1 VSSAVKVLMVE
12 TRDFAA
18 LREQIGQEIAVS
30 DWFEIS
36 QERITRFAET
46 TEDRQW
52 IHVDPARAA
61 VESPFK
67 TTIAHGFLTLS
78 MTSAMIRSALAFPTI
93 RMAINYGLNK
103 VRFIAPVPAGSRIR
117 ARFSPVAVEEIGENY
132 QVIWGIT
139 IERDGSEKP
148 CAIVEWIVRYYLNDR

>member
-1 VSSAVKVLMVE
+1 MVE
-12 TRDFAA
+12 IRDFAA
-18 LREQIGQEIAVS
+18 LHGQIGQEIAVS

-36 QERITRFAET
+36 QERIAQFAGT

-52 IHVDPARAA
+52 IHVDSARAA

-78 MTSAMIRSALAFPTI
+78 MTSAMLRSALAFPTV

-117 ARFSPVAVEEIGENY
+117 AHLAPAAVEQIRETW
-132 QVIWGIT
+132 QVIWSIR

-148 CAIVEWIVRYYLNDR
+148 CAAIEWMVRYYVR

>member
-1 VSSAVKVLMVE
+1 VVDI
-12 TRDFAA
+12 RDFGA
-18 LREQIGQEIAVS
+18 LREQIGQEMAVS

-36 QERITRFAET
+36 QERITQFADT

-52 IHVDPARAA
+52 IHVDSARAA

-93 RMAINYGLNK
+93 RMAINYGLNR

-117 ARFSPVAVEEIGENY
+117 ARISPAAVEKVGENY

-148 CAIVEWIVRYYLNDR
+148 CAIVEWIVRYYLR

>member
-1 VSSAVKVLMVE
+1 MVE
-12 TRDFAA
+12 IRDFGA
-18 LREQIGQEIAVS
+18 LRRQIGQEIAVS

-36 QERITRFAET
+36 QERITQFAET

-52 IHVDPARAA
+52 IHVDTGRAA

-78 MTSAMIRSALAFPTI
+78 LASAMLRSALTFPGI

-103 VRFIAPVPAGSRIR
+103 VRFMAAVPAGSRIR
-117 ARFSPVAVEEIGENY
+117 ARVSPAAVEEIGGTY
-132 QVIWGIT
+132 QVIWAMT
-139 IERDGSEKP
+139 IERDGAEKP
-148 CAIVEWIVRYYLNDR
+148 CAVIEWVVRYYAR